1 MRVAAIADV
10 HSNLHALRVVLDD
23 IGNAGIDSVVFA
35 GDLVGYGAFPNE
47 CCAEVRRAASH
58 SVLGNHDSSALAR
71 DATGMNPHAAEASL
85 WTSEEMDADSS
96 SFLGSLGE
104 SSRFDLGGRSFAMFH
119 GSPRDPVEYVFE
131 EDLLNGVVDGVIEDF
146 LVLGHTHVPF
156 VRKVG
161 RVTVVNP
168 GSVGQ
173 PRDGDP
179 RASFA
184 VVDTTTSE
192 ARIVRKTYEVD
203 EAAAAIVGRGLPRA
217 LAERLL
223 AGR

>member
-10 HSNLHALRVVLDD
+10 HSNIHALRAVLHE
-23 IGNAGIDSVVFA
+23 IGNASIDRIVFA

-47 CCAEVRRAASH
+47 CFAEVRRTASH
-58 SVLGNHDSSALAR
+58 SVRGNHDTSALSR
-71 DATGMNPHAAEASL
+71 DTTGMNPHAAEAAL
-85 WTSEEMDADSS
+85 WTSREMDADTS
-96 SFLGSLGE
+96 SFLSSLCE
-104 SSRFDLGGRSFAMFH
+104 SSRFEFGGRSFAMFH

-131 EDLLNGVVDGVIEDF
+131 EDLGNGAVDCISEDF

-161 RVTVVNP
+161 TVTVVNP

-184 VVDTTTSE
+184 VVDTTSSQV
-192 ARIVRKTYEVD
+192 RIVRKSYDVD
-203 EAAAAIVGRGLPRA
+203 EAAAAILGRGLPRA